1 MWPYT
6 ATVQPM
12 CKTSPKTLGGR
23 RPEQWTLLPS
33 GVHFKPL
40 HLPEAFRPVT
50 SVKIK
55 SVRRTLTGSQFGPMN
70 QKFVILSFVFWRKVA
85 PVFLLSAREF

>member
-1 MWPYT
+1 MWPYS
-6 ATVQPM
+6 ATVKPM

-23 RPEQWTLLPS
+23 RAEQWTLLPS
-33 GVHFKPL
+33 GVNFKPL

-55 SVRRTLTGSQFGPMN
+55 SVRRTLTGSHFGPTN
-70 QKFVILSFVFWRKVA
+70 QKFVILSFVLMSPPGGVDTG
-85 PVFLLSAREF
+85 